1 MTITGASPAIEEIVP
16 PGCEIE
22 RIATGFLFTEGPVWT
37 PDGALLFSDI
47 PANRIYRWTEAGG
60 VTVHR
65 EKSGWEGDADPPVQL
80 GSNGLTLDR
89 EARVCVCE
97 HGNRRVTRIEPDGSL
112 RVLADRWEGRRLNS
126 PNDLA
131 FHSGGTLYFTD
142 PPYGLRG
149 RDQDPAKELA
159 FNGIFSLRDGELR
172 LLHTGLSKPN
182 GLAFSP
188 GEKLLYVANSDPQ
201 RRIWMRFGV
210 RPDGALEEGE
220 VFFDATANREPG
232 NPDGLKVDQAGNLYC
247 TGPGGIWIFT
257 PEGRHL
263 GTLQFPEVPANCHWG
278 GEDARTLYV
287 TARTSV
293 YRVRLLVPGI
303 RPAPRI

>member
-1 MTITGASPAIEEIVP
+1 MIDEIVP

-65 EKSGWEGDADPPVQL
+65 EKSGWEGDADPAVQL
-80 GSNGLTLDR
+80 GSNGLTLDGDGW
-89 EARVCVCE
+89 VCVCE

-112 RVLADRWEGRRLNS
+112 GVLADRWEGRRLNS
-126 PNDLA
+126 PNDLV
-131 FHSGGTLYFTD
+131 FHSGGALYFTD

-149 RDQDPAKELA
+149 RDQDPAKQLD
-159 FNGIFSLRDGELR
+159 FNGIYSLRDGELR

-188 GEKLLYVANSDPQ
+188 DEKILYVANSDPQ
-201 RRIWMRFGV
+201 RRIWMRFEL
-210 RPDGALEEGE
+210 RPDGTLDQGE

-232 NPDGLKVDQAGNLYC
+232 NPDGLKVDEAGNLYC

-263 GTLQFPEVPANCHWG
+263 GTLHFPEIPANCHWG
-278 GEDARTLYV
+278 GEDARTLYL

-293 YRVRLLVPGI
+293 YRVRLRVPGI
-303 RPAPRI
+303 RPARRI